1 MWQLDLLL
9 IINKQRMKNKA
20 GVVILTFLPI
30 LFAVVAIFGE
40 IRCIYKMCTCNWE
53 PVGKAEIVYTIGTFT
68 GLGAIIGY
76 IPIEDK

>member
-1 MWQLDLLL
+1 
-9 IINKQRMKNKA
+9 MKNK
-20 GVVILTFLPI
+20 VKLIILTFLPI
-30 LFAVVAIFGE
+30 LFFAVAIFGE

-68 GLGAIIGY
+68 GAGAVIGY